1 MIHSVKIN
9 FKLKLLAVFL
19 SLPIVTLACQTS
31 ANEFENEAASL
42 ATDALG
48 YVEYDAQKLF
58 FVPQSYQ
65 SKLAEL
71 LRERATNSPEKDLVI
86 FIQNKATNDI
96 IFQQTA
102 SGRSI
107 SKDKLEKAAALVSS
121 TKPNN

>member
-31 ANEFENEAASL
+31 ANEFENEAATL

-58 FVPQSYQ
+58 FVP
-65 SKLAEL
+65 
-71 LRERATNSPEKDLVI
+71 
-86 FIQNKATNDI
+86 
-96 IFQQTA
+96 
-102 SGRSI
+102 
-107 SKDKLEKAAALVSS
+107 
-121 TKPNN
+121 